1 MGYEYPGY
9 YLQNYCEDQA
19 VFVIQLALQSAGYP
33 VGAIDGKFGPATQQ
47 AVMNFQA
54 SCGLACDGIV
64 GPNTWNSL
72 YGIHA
77 GC

>member
-9 YLQNYCEDQA
+9 NLQNYCEDQA
-19 VFVIQLALQSAGYP
+19 VFVIQEVLYNSGYA
-33 VGAIDGKFGPATQQ
+33 VGVIDGKFGTNTQQ

-54 SCGLACDGIV
+54 NNGLAVDGIV
-64 GPNTWNSL
+64 GPNTWGYLMSCV
-72 YGIHA
+72 